1 MELLRGKK
9 SFFRSVFE
17 NFKEDTKGVIKLSY
31 GHHDIHFGSVMLKD
45 DSSEFLKIVQ
55 LKICNEALKS

>member
-1 MELLRGKK
+1 M
-9 SFFRSVFE
+9 FE